1 MTNMIMQIVI
11 NAHNQEHQ
19 VTSLVLFYYH
29 DIIVGKQE
37 NKINEVLEMEI
48 IDVTPN
54 TQKDWERIY
63 TEAFPEYEQR
73 PMAELVT
80 LVEQQ
85 DAIKMQVI
93 VDDQTI
99 VGVVY
104 LCEIGL
110 SKAFLLYFAIDAT
123 IQSKG
128 YGSRALATLKER
140 YKDGVILE
148 AEQVGTQAEN
158 EEQRTRRYDFYMR
171 NGLEDKQLLSE
182 NSGGVFHLLASTPD
196 ISATEYL
203 QAMHA
208 MSIEAIVRRDD

>member
-203 QAMHA
+203 QAMHT

>member
-1 MTNMIMQIVI
+1 
-11 NAHNQEHQ
+11 
-19 VTSLVLFYYH
+19 
-29 DIIVGKQE
+29 
-37 NKINEVLEMEI
+37 MEI

>member
-1 MTNMIMQIVI
+1 MIMQIVI
-11 NAHNQEHQ
+11 NEHNQEHQ

-29 DIIVGKQE
+29 DIIVEKQE
-37 NKINEVLEMEI
+37 NKLNEVLEMEI

-63 TEAFPEYEQR
+63 AEAFPAYEQR
-73 PMAELVT
+73 PIAELVA

-85 DAIKMQVI
+85 DAIKMQVV
-93 VDDQTI
+93 VDDQTV
-99 VGVVY
+99 VGVAY

-128 YGSRALATLKER
+128 YGSRALALLKER
-140 YKDGVILE
+140 YEDGVILE
-148 AEQVGTQAEN
+148 AEQMGTQAEN
-158 EEQRTRRYDFYMR
+158 EAQRTRRYDFYMR
-171 NGLEDKQLLSE
+171 NGFEDKQLLSE

-208 MSIEAIVRRDD
+208 LSIEAIVRRDD